1 MYKKHIKCYEGG
13 KGFRSLSIV
22 FNPLL
27 LEPCHAATIQG
38 FVVQSSET
46 IRSKV
51 HMLTKVPR

>member
-27 LEPCHAATIQG
+27 LEPCHAADDTAI
-38 FVVQSSET
+38 VQSSET